1 MLLVTVNS
9 ENQGSGAIPH
19 FLHFTCCKLTDL
31 DFAILSSLISK
42 TAFFFFSC
50 VRGMNSFCGV
60 FIEGMLLS

>member
-42 TAFFFFSC
+42 TAFFFLCAWNESFLWC
-50 VRGMNSFCGV
+50 FYRGHAAFL
-60 FIEGMLLS
+60 I